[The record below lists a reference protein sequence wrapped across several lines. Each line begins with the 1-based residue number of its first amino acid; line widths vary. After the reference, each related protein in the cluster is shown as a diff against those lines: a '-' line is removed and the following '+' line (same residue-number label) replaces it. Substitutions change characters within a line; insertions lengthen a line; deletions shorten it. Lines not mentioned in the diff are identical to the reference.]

1 MKRLLPLF
9 LLFLM
14 PAAHAQFTQWYTAS
28 CAAGDVQCTVT
39 GPSGTG
45 TGDQPWLAFGKYNS
59 NFYFLKNMFG
69 PTSHLALSGSV
80 TASDIVNLFSACT
93 GTEYLGADGGC
104 HPLGTFAAQNYATPP
119 SIGGTTPNAG
129 AFTTLSAS
137 STLTTA
143 ITGSTQCL
151 HANSAGQVSGTGVDC
166 STGGSGTVNSGT
178 QYALAY
184 YATSGTAVSALGN
197 GTTGQVLT
205 ATTGASPGWATG
217 VDLTGLS
224 ADTSPACGDL
234 LLIYSQSATATESIT
249 NCYLFGS
256 TPAISINT
264 GSLSAASWMTAGLAL
279 SGTAATLTDS
289 TASGTVT
296 TESAAALPIY
306 TIAATNSITITNLAE
321 LYLPA
326 PVAGSNVT
334 GTHLWSLF
342 TGGGAYVTGTLE
354 VQSNFES
361 LGTITLT
368 NGGASHTSWTT
379 AGLGLVVVGGTITD
393 TTGTGTIA
401 TEAAMGMGPYT
412 IAASNTGVTVT
423 NLDELYISAPIAGTN
438 VTATNKWSLHTAGNI
453 LVGGSL
459 TLDGSLSGATAL
471 LYSQSAPTIS
481 SGFGSSPSVSENNG
495 TASFSINVGTG
506 GSASSGVVGLPTA
519 SHAWSCF
526 ASDTG
531 VTPTGQTEVTAGT
544 TTSITLTNYSRTSG
558 LATAWTA
565 SEIIQVGCF
574 AN

>member
-1 MKRLLPLF
+1 MKRFLPL
-9 LLFLM
+9 LLLLLS
-14 PAAHAQFTQWYTAS
+14 PLAHAQHNPVDCQQ
-28 CAAGDVQCTVT
+28 GNVPCTT
-39 GPSGTG
+39 SGPSGTG
-45 TGDQPWLAFGKYNS
+45 TGDQPWLAFGKTNGD
-59 NFYFLKNMFG
+59 FLQLFGMFG
-69 PTSHLALSGSV
+69 PSSHLKATGSAN
-80 TASDIVNLFSACT
+80 ASDIIGLFFGCS
-93 GTEYLGADGGC
+93 GSEYLGADGTC
-104 HPLGTFAAQNYATPP
+104 HALGDLATQNAETPP
-119 SIGGTTPNAG
+119 AWGTTTPNSG

-143 ITGSTQCL
+143 VTGSTQCL
-151 HANSAGQVSGTGVDC
+151 HANSGGQVSGTGVDC

-205 ATTGASPGWATG
+205 ATTGASPGWASG

-264 GSLSAASWMTAGLAL
+264 GSLSAASWTTAGLAL

-326 PVAGSNVT
+326 PVAGTNVT

-342 TGGGAYVTGTLE
+342 TAGSAYVTGTLE

-368 NGGASHTSWTT
+368 NGGASHASWTT

-401 TEAAMGMGPYT
+401 TEAAMGMGAYT

-438 VTATNKWSLHTAGNI
+438 VTATNKWSVHTAGNI

-531 VTPTGQTEVTAGT
+531 VTPTGQTEVMAGT